1 MKTTYIDSLNKLL
14 NEPITD
20 GTAFKVWKSKVINI
34 LTRIYGEKCNQ
45 IDQINKVEYRTYRRI
60 STIGRKSN
68 GYSSAGGG
76 NNLETCKTEGFALI
90 KGFIEEIETYG
101 LPEKNDKK
109 QENNGLNIVVNQTNS
124 QQMTVSLNIFLS
136 ALQDELNGKQFKE
149 IKGIIDSSEDAEP
162 KKKKIIEK
170 FKSFG
175 IDVMTN
181 IIANILTNPQIY
193 S

>member
-1 MKTTYIDSLNKLL
+1 M
-14 NEPITD
+14 
-20 GTAFKVWKSKVINI
+20 
-34 LTRIYGEKCNQ
+34 
-45 IDQINKVEYRTYRRI
+45 
-60 STIGRKSN
+60 
-68 GYSSAGGG
+68 
-76 NNLETCKTEGFALI
+76 ETCKTEGFALI

-149 IKGIIDSSEDAEP
+149 IKGIIDSSEDEEP